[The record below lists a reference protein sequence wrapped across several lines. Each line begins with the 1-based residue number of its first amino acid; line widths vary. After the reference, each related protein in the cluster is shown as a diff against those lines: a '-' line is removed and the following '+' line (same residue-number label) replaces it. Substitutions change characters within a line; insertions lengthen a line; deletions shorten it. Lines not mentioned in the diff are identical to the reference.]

1 MIGPFGTA
9 GGAWS
14 ADGPAGA
21 VVAAIVGGLLGRLLT
36 WWVGRLLA
44 TGTCGAGPAF
54 ADRAVHRTHH
64 RWIEVAAI
72 VAAVVLWWWEVRSL
86 GQLPPLDGAG
96 AFGGGPAA
104 APAALVAR
112 WGTHVV
118 LFFLLAAASWID
130 IRHRVIPDAI
140 TVPGVLLGLLCAW
153 AWPEV
158 LLPVACEVPRSFAPP
173 RLETD
178 VLGLCGGLR
187 SVGVPAWLGPRPH
200 PGGLVAAVSVFA
212 VWWLGCTAPFL
223 DAAAAGPRRGW
234 REPRN
239 LLLACG
245 LAAIAV
251 AWGLGGDRFAALQSS
266 LAGMAVSGGIV
277 WAVRVAASRAL
288 GREAMGFGDVTL
300 MTMVGAWIGW
310 QACVLAFFL
319 AAFIGLAHGVVQLV
333 AHRENE
339 LPYGPSLCLASAVV
353 IVAWRP
359 LWALVGRQFAEPL
372 ELAVVV
378 AVVVALTG
386 LTLAVWRRWQ

>member
-9 GGAWS
+9 AAPWA

-21 VVAAIVGGLLGRLLT
+21 VAAAIIGGLLGRLLT

-54 ADRAVHRTHH
+54 ADRAVHSARH

-72 VAAVVLWWWEVRSL
+72 VAAVGLWWWEVRSL
-86 GQLPPLDGAG
+86 GQVPLFDGGSAS
-96 AFGGGPAA
+96 A
-104 APAALVAR
+104 APASLVAR
-112 WGTHVV
+112 CGAHLV

-173 RLETD
+173 RLEPD

-187 SVGVPAWLGPRPH
+187 SVGVPAWLGPRPQA
-200 PGGLVAAVSVFA
+200 GGLVVSAFVFA
-212 VWWLGCTAPFL
+212 VWWLGCTVPFL
-223 DAAAAGPRRGW
+223 DAAANGRRRWW

-239 LLLACG
+239 LLLVCG

-251 AWGLGGDRFAALQSS
+251 AWGIGGADRFAALQSS
-266 LAGMAVSGGIV
+266 LVGMAVSGGIV

-353 IVAWRP
+353 VVAWRP

-372 ELAVVV
+372 ELAAVV
-378 AVVVALTG
+378 AAVVALTG
-386 LTLAVWRRWQ
+386 LTLAVWRRWRESAG